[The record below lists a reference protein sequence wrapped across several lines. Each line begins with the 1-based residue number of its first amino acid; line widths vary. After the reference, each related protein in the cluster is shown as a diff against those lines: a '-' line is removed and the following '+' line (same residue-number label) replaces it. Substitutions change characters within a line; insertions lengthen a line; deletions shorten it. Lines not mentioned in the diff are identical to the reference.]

1 MQNIIRR
8 KILIFLIGSSISF
21 AQIEFDVSWTPYV
34 TYYLSMVDINT
45 GESNMPIF
53 MAELKKEVE
62 GSDSVPVNI
71 EFEIIIDSDALSVKN
86 QTLVK
91 VETKEPLNLIAP
103 IHLSNMDL
111 NLSTGSLFD
120 INGNAV
126 DLELDI
132 LDEDFDD
139 LDNEDQ
145 PEEDRFM
152 LTINQRENL
161 RDSIVTMK
169 KFQTLFKIETIR

>member
-1 MQNIIRR
+1 MIKKYFTTIAL
-8 KILIFLIGSSISF
+8 LIFGCSTTV
-21 AQIEFDVSWTPYV
+21 AQINFEVNWTSYV

-62 GSDSVPVNI
+62 GPDSVPVNI

-103 IHLSNMDL
+103 IHLSLIWAIKIGM
-111 NLSTGSLFD
+111 TKLF
-120 INGNAV
+120 
-126 DLELDI
+126 LRQMEI
-132 LDEDFDD
+132 L
-139 LDNEDQ
+139 
-145 PEEDRFM
+145 
-152 LTINQRENL
+152 
-161 RDSIVTMK
+161 
-169 KFQTLFKIETIR
+169 

>member
-1 MQNIIRR
+1 MIKKYFTTIAL
-8 KILIFLIGSSISF
+8 LIFGCSTTV
-21 AQIEFDVSWTPYV
+21 AQINFEVNWTSYV

-62 GSDSVPVNI
+62 GPDSVPVNI

-103 IHLSNMDL
+103 IHLSL
-111 NLSTGSLFD
+111 IWAIKTGMTKLF
-120 INGNAV
+120 
-126 DLELDI
+126 LRQMEI
-132 LDEDFDD
+132 L
-139 LDNEDQ
+139 
-145 PEEDRFM
+145 
-152 LTINQRENL
+152 
-161 RDSIVTMK
+161 
-169 KFQTLFKIETIR
+169 